1 MQERTS
7 RGIPLDLGASSSKG
21 VNAAGGWDA
30 LEEME
35 RGAIMERFAPS
46 LVIPCLCKWTKYR
59 RKKTADKY
67 QQKKPQLSL
76 FLLFNASRLPRQTLV
91 QFYAVQC
98 FDVNHARDDS

>member
-21 VNAAGGWDA
+21 GSAAGGWDA

-46 LVIPCLCKWTKYR
+46 LVIPCLCKWTKY
-59 RKKTADKY
+59 
-67 QQKKPQLSL
+67 QQKKLRLFL
-76 FLLFNASRLPRQTLV
+76 FLLFNASRLHVKL
-91 QFYAVQC
+91 
-98 FDVNHARDDS
+98 